1 MPDENGTEATQDAQ
15 NAYESLFGDETPKPA
30 AVVVE
35 EEGTTDSTG
44 QEAQGSDAAEKQ
56 DSGDESGPADD
67 QAAEDGSRSV
77 ENEAGG
83 DESGPPEDTTSEG
96 KGLPADSPTSEGEG
110 SPAED
115 LKVVV
120 SIRGGSATIGVQRP
134 SADPHIELVD
144 DPDLSGLVREVP
156 AVVERARAKWD
167 DEPKYPAHTRPA
179 ASTGRRGRRGQGT
192 AQAATTE
199 GGADQ
204 QQPEALRLF

>member
-30 AVVVE
+30 AAVVE

-56 DSGDESGPADD
+56 DSGDESGPA
-67 QAAEDGSRSV
+67 
-77 ENEAGG
+77 ENEASR
-83 DESGPPEDTTSEG
+83 DESGPAEDPTCEG
-96 KGLPADSPTSEGEG
+96 KGVPADSPTSESES

-179 ASTGRRGRRGQGT
+179 ASTGRRDRRGQGT